1 MKIELY
7 YYDVI
12 EALQNQINKRLDIE
26 LDLDGFKGDRIT
38 EIKVVSNYGE
48 VEQNEFREGDSIVF
62 YLN

>member
-7 YYDVI
+7 YY
-12 EALQNQINKRLDIE
+12 
-26 LDLDGFKGDRIT
+26 DLDGFKGDRIT
-38 EIKVVSNYGE
+38 EIRVASNYGE

>member
-38 EIKVVSNYGE
+38 EIKVVSNCGE